1 MAVILGLVIGLGS
14 MLGGFMAMG
23 GKPSVI
29 WQPFEFVIIF
39 GLAIGIFMVANPIK
53 MAKKTAGAIMDG
65 ALNREPKRKDLLE
78 LLGVLFALMR
88 DLKAKPRN
96 EVEAHVDNPQ
106 ESELFK
112 KFPTILKDQLL
123 LNFICDYVRLILIG
137 NARGFEI
144 ESLMDQEIATIRKEK
159 QKPAAS
165 LSEIADALPAIGIVA
180 AVLGIVKAMGA
191 IDQSPEILGGLI
203 AAALVGTFIGILSS
217 YAFFSPMST
226 KIKTVRE
233 KQMKPFLITKQALL
247 AYINGAMPQI
257 ALEHGRKTI
266 EADYRPTIDE
276 VEAEALGGSSA
287 NDDAAKRTGVDAAK
301 RRVTDKAA

>member
-1 MAVILGLVIGLGS
+1 
-14 MLGGFMAMG
+14 MAMG
-23 GKPSVI
+23 GKPYVL

-39 GLAIGIFMVANPIK
+39 GIAIGIFTTANQAKVIK
-53 MAKKTAGAIMDG
+53 HTGGAIMDAFSG
-65 ALNREPKRKDLLE
+65 KAPGRKMYLE
-78 LLGVLFALMR
+78 LLGALFALMR
-88 DLKAKPRN
+88 DLKTKPRN

-106 ESELFK
+106 ESALFMAH
-112 KFPTILKDQLL
+112 PLIIKDPLL

-144 ESLMDQEIATIRKEK
+144 ESLMDQEIATIRGEK
-159 QKPAAS
+159 QKPAAA
-165 LSEIADALPAIGIVA
+165 LAEIADALPAIGIVA

-203 AAALVGTFIGILSS
+203 AAALVGTFLGIFAS
-217 YAFFSPMST
+217 YCIFSPLAT

-233 KQMKPFLITKQALL
+233 KQMQPYIITKQALL

-266 EADYRPTIDE
+266 SAGNRPTIDE
-276 VEAEALGGSSA
+276 VESEALGGGQGQ
-287 NDDAAKRTGVDAAK
+287 AA
-301 RRVTDKAA
+301 